1 MYIRTM
7 SAKKYVANV
16 LTMGNLLSGVLVIVG
31 MFIWPYRRVGARTL
45 GRGAFL

>member
-7 SAKKYVANV
+7 SAKKYVANA

-31 MFIWPYRRVGARTL
+31 VFVWP
-45 GRGAFL
+45 